1 MSCLGLIQACPKT
14 GATVAEMT
22 QESSSAVEMTGKSEE
37 ANSAA
42 LDLAKN
48 IGIKPVQV
56 ISVPVSSGM
65 AQVSKA

>member
-22 QESSSAVEMTGKSEE
+22 QESSSAVEITGKSEE

-56 ISVPVSSGM
+56 ISVPVSNGM

>member
-22 QESSSAVEMTGKSEE
+22 QESSSAVEITGKSEE

-42 LDLAKN
+42 LD
-48 IGIKPVQV
+48 
-56 ISVPVSSGM
+56 
-65 AQVSKA
+65 